1 MTWPLCNLLNW
12 YSLVCAALI
21 FYSFCNLFFLI
32 MYYVVYF
39 KQGKSGSNNYNNFYS
54 DSILQNNIEKW
65 GLSLSS
71 DYLRRVRKIVF
82 WPETVWRHFCSTTG
96 QILIKDTQSVENGR
110 PKDMRPQRIERFS
123 ALLYKRYGLLQGLLN
138 NWKWK
143 VQKIWRQTE
152 ITGIFYTPEQTLL
165 SYSRT
170 PL

>member
-1 MTWPLCNLLNW
+1 
-12 YSLVCAALI
+12 
-21 FYSFCNLFFLI
+21 
-32 MYYVVYF
+32 MYYVVHF
-39 KQGKSGSNNYNNFYS
+39 KQGQSGSNIYINFYS
-54 DSILQNNIEKW
+54 VVFYKM

-71 DYLRRVRKIVF
+71 DYLRWVRKIVF

-143 VQKIWRQTE
+143 VQKIDIKMDRNYCQLALVTHRFRF
-152 ITGIFYTPEQTLL
+152 ILNTVPAP
-165 SYSRT
+165 S
-170 PL
+170 